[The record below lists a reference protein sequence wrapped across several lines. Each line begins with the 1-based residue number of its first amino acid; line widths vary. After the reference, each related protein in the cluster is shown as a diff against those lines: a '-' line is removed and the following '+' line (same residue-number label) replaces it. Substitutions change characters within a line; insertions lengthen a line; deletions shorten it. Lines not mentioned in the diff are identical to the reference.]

1 MSRITQTLIPPAQ
14 RQTVEALNDALD
26 LSYGDALA
34 KRTGFLIML
43 TLAGTIAIAGVLSD
57 STATVIGAMII
68 APLGTPILGI
78 ALGIVTGHLSLVI
91 RSILWVLSGLVDRRR
106 AGTVF
111 TVFVATPE
119 SLETNSQVLG
129 RTSPSLMDLVA
140 ALATGFAGGFAMCRK
155 DLSAVLP
162 GVAIAI
168 SLVPPLGV
176 VGVCAGQGL
185 WSDALGALIL
195 FLSNV
200 VALVIA
206 GTIVFTMGGYARD
219 PGSSPGRQSSPRL
232 HDRHGARDHH
242 RRAARREFDRLGRD
256 RPMDGDDPAGRDAT
270 GSKDQPGARVYDV
283 EWSGAVR
290 DPGHHDR
297 RRIGAADRRTAARR
311 CRPRSR
317 ASSASRSMS
326 GRASST
332 SCSRARATP
341 RLSRRCGRN
350 SAIVASGLSR
360 CGEWPAPAMNE

>member
-1 MSRITQTLIPPAQ
+1 MSRLTQTLIPPAQ
-14 RQTVEALNDALD
+14 RQPVEALDDALD
-26 LSYGDALA
+26 LSYGDRVS

-91 RSILWVLSGLVDRRR
+91 RSILWVLSGLVIVVVL
-106 AGTVF
+106 GLVF

-119 SLETNSQVLG
+119 SLATNSQVVG

-185 WSDALGALIL
+185 WGDAFGALIL

-219 PGSSPGRQSSPRL
+219 PSSSPVANRRRAYTVVTVLAVIIAVPLAANSVASVAIARWSVTIQQVAADWL
-232 HDRHGARDHH
+232 HGDAGARIYNVD
-242 RRAARREFDRLGRD
+242 
-256 RPMDGDDPAGRDAT
+256 
-270 GSKDQPGARVYDV
+270 
-283 EWSGAVR
+283 W
-290 DPGHHDR
+290 
-297 RRIGAADRRTAARR
+297 
-311 CRPRSR
+311 
-317 ASSASRSMS
+317 
-326 GRASST
+326 
-332 SCSRARATP
+332 
-341 RLSRRCGRN
+341 
-350 SAIVASGLSR
+350 SGLSATLAVTTDDGSVPPIDGLR
-360 CGEWPAPAMNE
+360 EALSTAIPSFVGVTVDVGQGVEHVVQ

>member
-1 MSRITQTLIPPAQ
+1 MSRLTQTLIPRAQ
-14 RQTVEALNDALD
+14 RQTVDDLTDALD
-26 LSYGDALA
+26 LGSGDTLS

-43 TLAGTIAIAGVLSD
+43 TLAGLIAIAGVLTD

-78 ALGIVTGHLSLVI
+78 ALGIVTGHLSLVV
-91 RSILWVLSGLVDRRR
+91 RSILWVASGLVIVVVL
-106 AGTVF
+106 GLVF
-111 TVFVATPE
+111 SVFVATPE
-119 SLETNSQVLG
+119 SLATNSQVVG

-185 WSDALGALIL
+185 WNDAMGALFL

-219 PGSSPGRQSSPRL
+219 PGSSTTANR
-232 HDRHGARDHH
+232 
-242 RRAARREFDRLGRD
+242 RRAYTVVAVLSIIIVVPLAANSVISIAIARWSVTIQQVAKEWLEDE
-256 RPMDGDDPAGRDAT
+256 
-270 GSKDQPGARVYDV
+270 PGARVYDV
-283 EWSGAVR
+283 DW
-290 DPGHHDR
+290 
-297 RRIGAADRRTAARR
+297 
-311 CRPRSR
+311 
-317 ASSASRSMS
+317 
-326 GRASST
+326 
-332 SCSRARATP
+332 
-341 RLSRRCGRN
+341 
-350 SAIVASGLSR
+350 SGLSGTLAVTTDDGAVPPIEDLR
-360 CGEWPAPAMNE
+360 DALATAIPSYVGLTLDVGQGVEHVVQ

>member
-14 RQTVEALNDALD
+14 RQTVDELNNALD
-26 LSYGDALA
+26 LSYGDALS

-43 TLAGTIAIAGVLSD
+43 TLAGLIAIAGVLTD

-91 RSILWVLSGLVDRRR
+91 RSILWVLSGLVIVVVL
-106 AGTVF
+106 GLVF
-111 TVFVATPE
+111 SLFVATPE

-185 WSDALGALIL
+185 WQDAFGALIL

-219 PGSSPGRQSSPRL
+219 PGSSPDANR
-232 HDRHGARDHH
+232 
-242 RRAARREFDRLGRD
+242 RRAYTVVTVLAVIIAVPLAANSVASVAIARWSLTIQQSAAHWLA
-256 RPMDGDDPAGRDAT
+256 DD
-270 GSKDQPGARVYDV
+270 PGARVYDV
-283 EWSGAVR
+283 EWSGLSATVSITTDDGSVPPIEELR
-290 DPGHHDR
+290 DR
-297 RRIGAADRRTAARR
+297 LATAI
-311 CRPRSR
+311 PSYV
-317 ASSASRSMS
+317 
-326 GRASST
+326 GVT
-332 SCSRARATP
+332 VDV
-341 RLSRRCGRN
+341 GQG
-350 SAIVASGLSR
+350 V
-360 CGEWPAPAMNE
+360 EHVVQ